1 MQGQLRRRVRRR
13 CALAVGDGRRVR
25 GCRRARRLRLLGERR
40 AQVAA
45 HDARADALLRPA
57 ALLQRLQ
64 RFEPLLVGA
73 RIGRIGHLPAQF
85 VGGRVRGG
93 DRVAFGLQQVEPA
106 VGRIDPLL
114 RQLIELRRRLLQL
127 GGLAQTAGDR
137 HLVAQGLLRVAAEQ
151 REGREA
157 DDRDSGRGEH
167 QPAAAARRWR
177 NVATRAR
184 RSGRRRRLRGDGG
197 GGRHGRHG
205 AAEHEV
211 AAAELDAIAD
221 VQVGAVDGLA
231 VDLQRRER
239 FEAHDAVDHGAARV
253 RRGGAGGAQH
263 EVGARA
269 AADRR
274 RAVGERVLEG
284 PAVVEDLQREH
295 ASERN
300 REGWC
305 SDRVRS

>member
-1 MQGQLRRRVRRR
+1 MVQVVVRRR
-13 CALAVGDGRRVR
+13 GRRRRLAVGNGRRRSVR
-25 GCRRARRLRLLGERR
+25 RRARRLRLLREHR

-45 HDARADALLRPA
+45 HDARTDALLGPA
-57 ALLQRLQ
+57 RLLQRLQ

-73 RIGRIGHLPAQF
+73 RVGWLDHLPAQF

-93 DRVAFGLQQVEPA
+93 DGVALGRQQVEPA
-106 VGRIDPLL
+106 VGRIGPLL
-114 RQLIELRRRLLQL
+114 RQLVELRRRLLQL
-127 GGLAQTAGDR
+127 CGLTQTAGDR
-137 HLVAQGLLRVAAEQ
+137 DLIAQGLLRVAAEQ

-157 DDRDSGRGEH
+157 DDRESGRGEN
-167 QPAAAARRWR
+167 QPAAAARRRR

-184 RSGRRRRLRGDGG
+184 RSDRRRRLRGDGH
-197 GGRHGRHG
+197 GGRRCRHD

-239 FEAHDAVDHGAARV
+239 FEAHAAVDHRAARV
-253 RRGGAGGAQH
+253 HGNGAACAQH

-269 AADRR
+269 AADGR
-274 RAVGERVLEG
+274 RAVAERVLEG

-300 REGWC
+300 REG
-305 SDRVRS
+305 